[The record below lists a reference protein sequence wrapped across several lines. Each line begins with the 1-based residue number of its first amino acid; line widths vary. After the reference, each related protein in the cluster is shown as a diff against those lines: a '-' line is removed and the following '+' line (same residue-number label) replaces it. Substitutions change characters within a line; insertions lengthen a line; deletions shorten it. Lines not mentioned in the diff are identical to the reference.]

1 MADAKKS
8 KSEPKQLK
16 PLLSDPGCAWPAS
29 ALHLDNQ
36 LCFALYSTSLA
47 MTKTYKPLLEHIGL
61 TYPQYLVMLILWQ
74 QDGVALRDIAE
85 KLHTESG
92 ALTPVLKRMQEMG
105 LLIRARSPHSERTLE
120 IRLTDAGRAM
130 QQEALKINQ
139 HIALSCGDSL
149 AEVTALRDQL
159 IKLRQTLTA

>member
-1 MADAKKS
+1 MAQHQQSPVQTDTAPQNDS
-8 KSEPKQLK
+8 TC
-16 PLLSDPGCAWPAS
+16 GWPAS

-47 MTKTYKPLLEHIGL
+47 MTKTYKPLLEQIGL

-105 LLIRARSPHSERTLE
+105 LLNRTRSPHSERTLE
-120 IRLTDAGRAM
+120 IRLTDKGRAL
-130 QQEALKINQ
+130 QQEARKVYS
-139 HIALSCGDSL
+139 HIARSCGSSL
-149 AEVTALRDQL
+149 AEVEALRDQL
-159 IKLRQTLTA
+159 IKLRQTLIA

>member
-1 MADAKKS
+1 MA
-8 KSEPKQLK
+8 K
-16 PLLSDPGCAWPAS
+16 PTTDTTISPDQSCQWPSS

-47 MTKTYKPLLEHIGL
+47 MTKSYKPLLEKLGL
-61 TYPQYLVMLILWQ
+61 TYPQYLIMLILWQ

-105 LLIRARSPHSERTLE
+105 LLIRARSLHSERTLE

-130 QQEALKINQ
+130 QQDALKINQ
-139 HIALSCGDSL
+139 HIALNCGSSL
-149 AEVTALRDQL
+149 TELAALRDQL

>member
-1 MADAKKS
+1 MANHNKS
-8 KSEPKQLK
+8 PQQQVTASPNE
-16 PLLSDPGCAWPAS
+16 SSCSWPAS

-74 QDGVALRDIAE
+74 QDGVSLRDIAE

-92 ALTPVLKRMQEMG
+92 ALTPVLKRMQVMG

-120 IRLTDAGRAM
+120 IRLTHAGRAM
-130 QQEALKINQ
+130 QKEALKINQ
-139 HIALSCGDSL
+139 HIALSCGAVRSEAD
-149 AEVTALRDQL
+149 ALRSQL
-159 IKLRQTLTA
+159 IKLRQVLTA